1 MAASRVI
8 AEEDLRRSRLQNEL
22 VADREIKENALRRS
36 RIEAKTA
43 EENANLR
50 RSRVEE
56 ENNQLVF

>member
-22 VADREIKENALRRS
+22 VADREMKENALKRS

>member
-1 MAASRVI
+1 M
-8 AEEDLRRSRLQNEL
+8 RRSRLQNEL
-22 VADREIKENALRRS
+22 VADREMKENALRRS